1 MKFNKKTFLKSL
13 YKVSTVLFLVG
24 YNFAPVALAAEEIS
38 NLEPDSNQSV
48 SATTEEVP
56 EVSKKVPLDTSEDIL
71 KTGVSTVVGNE
82 DTPVMMSSS
91 APKASTNP
99 PLSQT
104 CGLDISL
111 VLDTSGSI
119 NKTELAQMKT
129 AFYQLID
136 ALNGTPT
143 QFSLVEFATDAYVR
157 QTFTSDF
164 ALVKS
169 KISQF
174 QSGGYTNWYDA
185 LLKSKS
191 TFDPRPSK
199 ANLIVFASDGNPNR
213 PSNNAL
219 SQAIGQADLI
229 KNSGTRILGIGI
241 GSDLNLNNMKAITG
255 PNANTGSF
263 LTSDVVSADFSTLAD
278 QLGQFARETCG
289 GTITINKYI
298 DTVSPSTRGGAGWN
312 FTINPDP
319 SNENPFI
326 TDENGQVN
334 SGELPTGTYS
344 VIESP
349 LSTYNFSS
357 ASCKKSNGTIVGTS
371 TTNGVSNITIAP
383 DDIIT
388 CDFVNELSCK
398 AGQHT
403 LEGQI
408 KGNGYTTGNLCAGS
422 GACWAEGD
430 NVPARLTIQGLEVGI
445 PYSVVVSHDYENAE
459 GKVGYENFN
468 NLHSGNNAA
477 TDIILSSP
485 TVIGT
490 GPTTKQY
497 TITFTPTNNTVQLDW
512 NALLSEEAG
521 SWSGAA
527 LHYRLV
533 QGACGG
539 TGQKEI
545 SINPGKIQIKG
556 SITPIKSTDNNIDP
570 LDWSFNIFGLVNV
583 SNVASGD
590 TATGLSLG
598 ADNANTT
605 YTITETGLSG
615 YELVSVTPPCQLDLN
630 GNVTVTLTKTTPD
643 VSCTF
648 VNRLKT
654 GNIIVDKVTNPSGDT
669 QSFSFITSDVGYEGF
684 SLTDTETPN
693 SQTLIPGTYRVS
705 ESQVDG
711 WYLSDST
718 CRSSIEG
725 KTQKPSELNLANG
738 ETITCTFTNTKYGSI
753 SGHKYHDLDGLA
765 STTNDRKAVQGYTI
779 FIDKDGDGKLD
790 TTTEPHTTTAIDG
803 SYSFT
808 GLEPGEY
815 TVVEVMKVGWI
826 VLPGTETSWTFKLSA
841 GENKTDVDFINIERP
856 TIKVIKF
863 VDTDGDGE
871 VDDRYVTDW
880 TWMLDDKE
888 YKMFGKEEKP
898 MEIMPGTYAISEI
911 QKDGYDVKSM
921 MCDNGGVKFFEE
933 KTEGTKLTIN
943 SGDKILCRF
952 INTRDTGTLI
962 VRKEVINDNG
972 GKLEA
977 REFSFKIGTSKGV
990 GFDQDPTNPLLGENR
1005 FEKYPTGTYSIIEP
1019 EANQRGYTT
1028 TYDNCDKIVVE
1039 KGKEAVCT
1047 ITNDD
1052 VAPTLTVIKR
1062 VVNDNGGTATAND
1075 FEIKLNGDELK
1086 FKTWPGEVG
1095 KYTSTYFAT
1104 PEVKSNTKY
1113 ELEEI
1118 DHPGYKEGKWSCTD
1132 DKTGKIIGGYQFS
1145 LTEGQRVTC
1154 TITNDDIAPS
1164 LELVKEV
1171 DNKYGGSA
1179 QITDWTLTATGPT
1192 TIFGDGGV
1200 KSKDNFK
1207 AGTYTLSE
1215 TAKEGISGYEA
1226 GDWDCTNDIIVNDNN
1241 QITLEVGQ
1249 TTVCTIK
1256 NTEIQPTLT
1265 LVKTVENNHGGLKQ
1279 VADFKLYIGDTEVTS
1294 GEANKVNS
1302 GVEYTVSEDQLDGY
1316 TASTWGGDCSADG
1329 KITLNSGE
1337 NKTCTITNSDS
1348 QSKITVIKK
1357 VINDHGGTATV
1368 DDFNITL
1375 TDSTLEFDAGVKEGD
1390 TTTYTATV
1398 FGDVNKEYTLSETVA
1413 GTGYHKESLECS
1425 LGTNGVFELP
1435 EGEDVTCTI
1444 VNNDIQPT
1452 LTVQKVVDNGRYGD
1466 KQVSDFTLYV
1476 SGNKVTNGEV
1486 NKFNAGDYTVSEDN
1500 IDGYVATFSDDC
1512 DSDGN
1517 VTLNVGDN
1525 KVCTITNRSTHG
1537 KIIIKKLVEPRGDK
1551 TKFTFTGDLTGTI
1564 GNNGTIQKIVM
1575 PGDYSVTEQSVK
1587 GWNLKS
1593 LVCDD
1598 TDSVKDGYTANI
1610 KVGDNETV
1618 TCTFTNEKLG
1628 SISGFKYEDRNGNGK
1643 WDVLPLFSELP
1654 LRGWTIFIDA
1664 NDNGVLDI
1672 GERFTKTNIL
1682 GYYEFTN
1689 LPVGET
1695 YIIREVQ
1702 KDGWT
1707 QTSANPAPI
1716 TIAAGDV
1723 KVLVNFG
1730 NFKDATINVTKDVV
1744 GVDGKTNVVD
1754 THKFTALLNNDEDT
1768 GKTIAEGTTAIYNVA
1783 NGKHTIS
1790 EVEDEN
1796 YTTLGCFIGKKE
1808 FTNYSVRSGETY
1820 NVVCKNAQKPATINV
1835 TKNVVDVNG
1844 KDVVDTTHF
1853 RSILTDED
1861 GNQVAEEQKIGEAL
1875 PPATY
1880 TINTMGLYTIS
1891 EPYSQFFENLGCTI
1905 LSEGNEVPF
1914 TNYSVRSGGKYDVV
1928 CTNKQKTA
1936 TIEVTKDV
1944 VGINGEEVK
1953 DPTEF
1958 TSILSDSDGNQIGE
1972 GQIAEGIKAEYKINE
1987 MGRYTVSEISD
1998 EDYEN
2003 LGCTVLQ
2010 SNGEEVLF
2018 ENYRV
2023 RSGGR
2028 YRVTCKNA
2036 QLPAT
2041 LIVTKDVVNS
2051 EGEDVDGDIFSD
2063 DLFDVVLGEVTEQI
2077 ADTANGKQPA
2087 IFEGLQPGVH
2097 TFTETPKEGYTFGG
2111 CVNDEGVLLD
2121 GEVTLGSNQT
2131 LEVECINKVIDP
2143 ILQIE
2148 KSNDKQ
2154 HIDQYAGDE
2163 VTYTITVT
2171 APDDKAEG
2179 TYVLNDVIVSDIA
2192 PAGFKYIL
2200 GSWTAQKNGVDI
2212 PVTEPTYND
2221 ANVAQ
2226 WMIGNMKEGDKVVLT
2241 YKTRI
2246 SLLQDPGNYPDIAW
2260 VSGTSLIDG
2269 AVLGA
2274 STADPL
2280 TPFVGTDVTV
2290 IDPIETEEGEVLG
2303 ASITLPVTG
2312 ASTYLTLGAL
2322 IMMILGAITL
2332 LLKPFKKLSYALLTG
2347 LMAVS
2352 FVTLLTP
2359 NRVLAADEDIK
2370 VRIMQPATPTK
2381 KSNFNVGF
2389 VALDTN
2395 SEPITVECYKDAV
2408 LFETIPN
2415 VNTGNCS
2422 AKVDTSGTYT
2432 FYVVAKSISGEQKS
2446 ADVTVVVDLEKPSPV
2461 IDYSKAGNV
2470 IKFKTP
2476 NDGKTK
2482 KVEIHRSTTSKYTA
2496 NEGTRVHSMDVSP
2509 NTEYSWTDT
2518 TAEAGKT
2525 YYYALRTVDAVGNV
2539 STIVSDP
2546 EVVEVPTVNT
2556 PTATT
2561 TTGGEVAGQKDTT
2574 EEGEVAGETDDVSEG
2589 EDQEVEKTEDGTE
2602 KTDIKETAKKAAGK
2616 WYIWVIAIVV
2626 IGGVAYYVRKQKRD

>member
-1 MKFNKKTFLKSL
+1 MKFNKKSFLKSL

-24 YNFAPVALAAEEIS
+24 YNFAPPFLAIDQLRDIGGEITPVAAADGPYTISSTSGIWTSVSGGSNITGLNTKEIRWGKPVGSQKSGLRFDGKGETTFNANETFLIGDFTHFNWATQSGTSANGATLNVTLNFSNPVISPSPTFTYDFDIDETPNRRPCGAHQQSTTPCDDIITFPNGGYGEQVYTIGDMKYTLKIDGFQDSKGNTLNRFVTEEQKNNVAYLVGRLSSVLVERPAIS
-38 NLEPDSNQSV
+38 IVKEVNGQDANTLGEAVQVNAGDTVNFTYIVQNTGNVKLTNIAVTDDKGVQVTCPGTELEPGTNMTCTG
-48 SATTEEVP
+48 SATAIAGNYTNIGTVTSSHNLSASDPANYKGIIPTIKICHRTKSHTSPYEVIEP
-56 EVSKKVPLDTSEDIL
+56 DASGNLNGHAGHTGDIWFPGITVEWGDIIPPFTSYDGIPFTGLNWSEYGQAIYNNNCIIPQGQITVKKVLSPASNNDNTEFTI
-71 KTGVSTVVGNE
+71 TGSG
-82 DTPVMMSSS
+82 TPSINGSPTFLYEANSNIGKIRTTKSHTYNVMPGTYNITETLP
-91 APKASTNP
+91 A
-99 PLSQT
+99 
-104 CGLDISL
+104 GWSL
-111 VLDTSGSI
+111 V
-119 NKTELAQMKT
+119 
-129 AFYQLID
+129 
-136 ALNGTPT
+136 
-143 QFSLVEFATDAYVR
+143 
-157 QTFTSDF
+157 
-164 ALVKS
+164 
-169 KISQF
+169 
-174 QSGGYTNWYDA
+174 
-185 LLKSKS
+185 
-191 TFDPRPSK
+191 
-199 ANLIVFASDGNPNR
+199 
-213 PSNNAL
+213 SN
-219 SQAIGQADLI
+219 
-229 KNSGTRILGIGI
+229 
-241 GSDLNLNNMKAITG
+241 
-255 PNANTGSF
+255 
-263 LTSDVVSADFSTLAD
+263 
-278 QLGQFARETCG
+278 TC
-289 GTITINKYI
+289 
-298 DTVSPSTRGGAGWN
+298 
-312 FTINPDP
+312 
-319 SNENPFI
+319 
-326 TDENGQVN
+326 
-334 SGELPTGTYS
+334 
-344 VIESP
+344 
-349 LSTYNFSS
+349 
-357 ASCKKSNGTIVGTS
+357 
-371 TTNGVSNITIAP
+371 SNITITNNETKECT
-383 DDIIT
+383 IT
-388 CDFVNELSCK
+388 NTQDGSLTIVKKALPFGTDTFGFTLTGGNGVNEQFNLVDNSDTEDPSKTFSLK
-398 AGQHT
+398 AGT
-403 LEGQI
+403 
-408 KGNGYTTGNLCAGS
+408 YAV
-422 GACWAEGD
+422 AE
-430 NVPARLTIQGLEVGI
+430 NN
-445 PYSVVVSHDYENAE
+445 YS
-459 GKVGYENFN
+459 
-468 NLHSGNNAA
+468 
-477 TDIILSSP
+477 
-485 TVIGT
+485 
-490 GPTTKQY
+490 
-497 TITFTPTNNTVQLDW
+497 DW
-512 NALLSEEAG
+512 
-521 SWSGAA
+521 
-527 LHYRLV
+527 
-533 QGACGG
+533 
-539 TGQKEI
+539 K
-545 SINPGKIQIKG
+545 
-556 SITPIKSTDNNIDP
+556 
-570 LDWSFNIFGLVNV
+570 
-583 SNVASGD
+583 
-590 TATGLSLG
+590 
-598 ADNANTT
+598 TT
-605 YTITETGLSG
+605 Y
-615 YELVSVTPPCQLDLN
+615 
-630 GNVTVTLTKTTPD
+630 
-643 VSCTF
+643 SCT
-648 VNRLKT
+648 
-654 GNIIVDKVTNPSGDT
+654 D
-669 QSFSFITSDVGYEGF
+669 
-684 SLTDTETPN
+684 
-693 SQTLIPGTYRVS
+693 
-705 ESQVDG
+705 
-711 WYLSDST
+711 
-718 CRSSIEG
+718 G
-725 KTQKPSELNLANG
+725 KTIDNISLSAG
-738 ETITCTFTNTKYGSI
+738 ESVTCTFTNTKYGSI
-753 SGHKYHDLDGLA
+753 SGRKLHDLDGLA
-765 STTNDRKAVQGYTI
+765 STTNDRKPVYGYTI

-790 TTTEPHTTTAIDG
+790 TTTEPHTTTALDG

-826 VLPGTETSWTFKLSA
+826 VLPGTSTSWTIKLSP
-841 GENKTDVDFINIERP
+841 GEDKKNVDFINIERP

-911 QKDGYDVKSM
+911 QKDDYTVKSM
-921 MCDNGGVKFFEE
+921 MCDNGGVKFFE
-933 KTEGTKLTIN
+933 KPTESTKLTIN

-990 GFDQDPTNPLLGENR
+990 GFDQDPTNPLLGENIYKR
-1005 FEKYPTGTYSIIEP
+1005 YPTGTYSIIEP
-1019 EANQRGYTT
+1019 EANQRGYAT
-1028 TYDNCDKIVVE
+1028 TYDNCDKIIVE

-1075 FEIKLNGDELK
+1075 FGIKLNGDELK
-1086 FKTWPGEVG
+1086 FKTWPGEIG

-1132 DKTGKIIGGYQFS
+1132 DKTGKIIGSYQFS

-1171 DNKYGGSA
+1171 DNKYGGNA

-1192 TIFGDGGV
+1192 TISGDSGV
-1200 KSKDNFK
+1200 KSGGNFK

-1215 TAKEGISGYEA
+1215 IAKEGISGYEA
-1226 GDWDCTNDIIVNDNN
+1226 GDWDCTNDIVVDDNN

-1294 GEANKVNS
+1294 GKAHKVNS
-1302 GVEYTVSEDQLDGY
+1302 GVEYTVREDQLPGY
-1316 TASTWGGDCSADG
+1316 TASTWSGDCSADG
-1329 KITLNSGE
+1329 KITLSSGE

-1368 DDFNITL
+1368 DDFDITL
-1375 TDSTLEFDAGVKEGD
+1375 TDSTLEFDAGVEEGD

-1413 GTGYHKESLECS
+1413 GTGYTMDSLECS
-1425 LGTNGVFELP
+1425 LGSDGVFTLP
-1435 EGEDVTCTI
+1435 EGQNVTCTI

-1452 LTVQKVVDNGRYGD
+1452 LTVEKVVDNGTYGD

-1476 SGNKVTNGEV
+1476 SGNKVTSGEV

-1500 IDGYVATFSDDC
+1500 LDGYVATFSDDC

-1525 KVCTITNRSTHG
+1525 KVCTITNKSTHG

-1551 TKFTFTGDLTGTI
+1551 TKFTFTGELTGTI
-1564 GNNGTIQKIVM
+1564 GNNGTIEKVVI
-1575 PGDYSVTEQSVK
+1575 PGDYSVTEQFEK

-1598 TDSVKDGYTANI
+1598 TDSVRDGYTANI

-1654 LRGWTIFIDA
+1654 LRGWTIFIDLD
-1664 NDNGVLDI
+1664 NDGVLDV
-1672 GERFTKTNIL
+1672 GEPSTITNIL

-1723 KVLVNFG
+1723 RVLVNFG

-1744 GVDGKTNVVD
+1744 GVDGKTNMID
-1754 THKFTALLNNDEDT
+1754 THEFTALLNNDEGT
-1768 GKTIAEGTTAIYNVA
+1768 GQTIAEGTTATYKVA

-1796 YTTLGCFIGKKE
+1796 YTTLGCFISKKE

-1820 NVVCKNAQKPATINV
+1820 NVV
-1835 TKNVVDVNG
+1835 
-1844 KDVVDTTHF
+1844 
-1853 RSILTDED
+1853 
-1861 GNQVAEEQKIGEAL
+1861 
-1875 PPATY
+1875 
-1880 TINTMGLYTIS
+1880 
-1891 EPYSQFFENLGCTI
+1891 
-1905 LSEGNEVPF
+1905 
-1914 TNYSVRSGGKYDVV
+1914 
-1928 CTNKQKTA
+1928 
-1936 TIEVTKDV
+1936 
-1944 VGINGEEVK
+1944 
-1953 DPTEF
+1953 
-1958 TSILSDSDGNQIGE
+1958 
-1972 GQIAEGIKAEYKINE
+1972 
-1987 MGRYTVSEISD
+1987 
-1998 EDYEN
+1998 
-2003 LGCTVLQ
+2003 
-2010 SNGEEVLF
+2010 
-2018 ENYRV
+2018 
-2023 RSGGR
+2023 
-2028 YRVTCKNA
+2028 CKNA

-2077 ADTANGKQPA
+2077 ADTSNGKQPA
-2087 IFEGLQPGVH
+2087 VFEGLQPGVH
-2097 TFTETPKEGYTFGG
+2097 SFTETPKEGYTFGG

-2121 GEVTLGSNQT
+2121 GEVILGSNQT

-2148 KSNDKQ
+2148 KSNDAVVALS
-2154 HIDQYAGDE
+2154 AGDI

-2171 APDDKAEG
+2171 APSDESEG
-2179 TYVLNDVIVSDIA
+2179 TYVLNNVVVSDIA

-2200 GSWTAQKNGVDI
+2200 DSWIAQKNGVGI
-2212 PVTEPTYND
+2212 SVPEPIYDDKGQAKWN
-2221 ANVAQ
+2221 
-2226 WMIGNMKEGDKVVLT
+2226 IGDMKEGDKVVLT
-2241 YKTRI
+2241 YKTKI
-2246 SLLQDPGNYPDIAW
+2246 SLDQDPGNYPDIAW
-2260 VSGTSLIDG
+2260 VAGTSLIDG
-2269 AVLGA
+2269 EVLGA
-2274 STADPL
+2274 STVDPE

-2290 IDPIETEEGEVLG
+2290 IEPVETEEGEVLG

-2347 LMAVS
+2347 LMAIS

-2359 NRVLAADEDIK
+2359 NRVLALDSDIK
-2370 VRIMQPATPTK
+2370 VRIMQPATPTN
-2381 KSNFNVGF
+2381 KSSFNVGF
-2389 VALDTN
+2389 VALDLNNN
-2395 SEPITVECYKDAV
+2395 SITVECYKDAEV
-2408 LFETIPN
+2408 APFATFTA
-2415 VNTGNCS
+2415 NTGNCPVTVS
-2422 AKVDTSGTYT
+2422 ASGTYT
-2432 FYVVAKSISGEQKS
+2432 FYVVAKSTSGEQKS
-2446 ADVTVVVDLEKPSPV
+2446 ADVTVVVDLEKPAPV

-2476 NDGKTK
+2476 NDPKIKT
-2482 KVEIHRSTTSKYTA
+2482 VEIHRSDKPSYTA
-2496 NEGTRVHSMDVSP
+2496 NESTRIHPMPVSP

-2525 YYYALRTVDAVGNV
+2525 YYYALRTVDALGNV

-2546 EVVEVPTVNT
+2546 EVIEVPKIST
-2556 PTATT
+2556 PTATTTTTTT

-2574 EEGEVAGETDDVSEG
+2574 DEGEVAGEKDDVLEVD
-2589 EDQEVEKTEDGTE
+2589 DQEVEKTEDSEE
-2602 KTDIKETAKKAAGK
+2602 KTDGDVEETGKKVLGK

-2626 IGGVAYYVRKQKRD
+2626 LGGVAYYVRKQKRN

>member
-1 MKFNKKTFLKSL
+1 M
-13 YKVSTVLFLVG
+13 
-24 YNFAPVALAAEEIS
+24 
-38 NLEPDSNQSV
+38 
-48 SATTEEVP
+48 
-56 EVSKKVPLDTSEDIL
+56 
-71 KTGVSTVVGNE
+71 
-82 DTPVMMSSS
+82 
-91 APKASTNP
+91 
-99 PLSQT
+99 
-104 CGLDISL
+104 
-111 VLDTSGSI
+111 
-119 NKTELAQMKT
+119 
-129 AFYQLID
+129 
-136 ALNGTPT
+136 
-143 QFSLVEFATDAYVR
+143 
-157 QTFTSDF
+157 
-164 ALVKS
+164 
-169 KISQF
+169 
-174 QSGGYTNWYDA
+174 
-185 LLKSKS
+185 
-191 TFDPRPSK
+191 
-199 ANLIVFASDGNPNR
+199 
-213 PSNNAL
+213 
-219 SQAIGQADLI
+219 
-229 KNSGTRILGIGI
+229 
-241 GSDLNLNNMKAITG
+241 
-255 PNANTGSF
+255 
-263 LTSDVVSADFSTLAD
+263 
-278 QLGQFARETCG
+278 
-289 GTITINKYI
+289 
-298 DTVSPSTRGGAGWN
+298 
-312 FTINPDP
+312 
-319 SNENPFI
+319 
-326 TDENGQVN
+326 
-334 SGELPTGTYS
+334 
-344 VIESP
+344 
-349 LSTYNFSS
+349 
-357 ASCKKSNGTIVGTS
+357 
-371 TTNGVSNITIAP
+371 
-383 DDIIT
+383 
-388 CDFVNELSCK
+388 
-398 AGQHT
+398 
-403 LEGQI
+403 
-408 KGNGYTTGNLCAGS
+408 
-422 GACWAEGD
+422 
-430 NVPARLTIQGLEVGI
+430 
-445 PYSVVVSHDYENAE
+445 
-459 GKVGYENFN
+459 
-468 NLHSGNNAA
+468 
-477 TDIILSSP
+477 
-485 TVIGT
+485 
-490 GPTTKQY
+490 
-497 TITFTPTNNTVQLDW
+497 
-512 NALLSEEAG
+512 
-521 SWSGAA
+521 
-527 LHYRLV
+527 
-533 QGACGG
+533 
-539 TGQKEI
+539 
-545 SINPGKIQIKG
+545 
-556 SITPIKSTDNNIDP
+556 
-570 LDWSFNIFGLVNV
+570 
-583 SNVASGD
+583 
-590 TATGLSLG
+590 
-598 ADNANTT
+598 
-605 YTITETGLSG
+605 
-615 YELVSVTPPCQLDLN
+615 
-630 GNVTVTLTKTTPD
+630 
-643 VSCTF
+643 
-648 VNRLKT
+648 
-654 GNIIVDKVTNPSGDT
+654 
-669 QSFSFITSDVGYEGF
+669 
-684 SLTDTETPN
+684 
-693 SQTLIPGTYRVS
+693 
-705 ESQVDG
+705 
-711 WYLSDST
+711 
-718 CRSSIEG
+718 
-725 KTQKPSELNLANG
+725 
-738 ETITCTFTNTKYGSI
+738 
-753 SGHKYHDLDGLA
+753 
-765 STTNDRKAVQGYTI
+765 
-779 FIDKDGDGKLD
+779 
-790 TTTEPHTTTAIDG
+790 
-803 SYSFT
+803 
-808 GLEPGEY
+808 
-815 TVVEVMKVGWI
+815 
-826 VLPGTETSWTFKLSA
+826 
-841 GENKTDVDFINIERP
+841 
-856 TIKVIKF
+856 
-863 VDTDGDGE
+863 
-871 VDDRYVTDW
+871 
-880 TWMLDDKE
+880 
-888 YKMFGKEEKP
+888 
-898 MEIMPGTYAISEI
+898 
-911 QKDGYDVKSM
+911 
-921 MCDNGGVKFFEE
+921 
-933 KTEGTKLTIN
+933 
-943 SGDKILCRF
+943 
-952 INTRDTGTLI
+952 
-962 VRKEVINDNG
+962 
-972 GKLEA
+972 
-977 REFSFKIGTSKGV
+977 
-990 GFDQDPTNPLLGENR
+990 
-1005 FEKYPTGTYSIIEP
+1005 
-1019 EANQRGYTT
+1019 
-1028 TYDNCDKIVVE
+1028 
-1039 KGKEAVCT
+1039 
-1047 ITNDD
+1047 
-1052 VAPTLTVIKR
+1052 
-1062 VVNDNGGTATAND
+1062 
-1075 FEIKLNGDELK
+1075 
-1086 FKTWPGEVG
+1086 
-1095 KYTSTYFAT
+1095 
-1104 PEVKSNTKY
+1104 
-1113 ELEEI
+1113 EEI

-1145 LTEGQRVTC
+1145 LTEGQKVTC
-1154 TITNDDIAPS
+1154 AITNDDIAPS

-1192 TIFGDGGV
+1192 TISGDSGV

-1294 GEANKVNS
+1294 GKAHKVNS

-1413 GTGYHKESLECS
+1413 GTGYDMESLECS
-1425 LGTNGVFELP
+1425 LGSNGVFTLP

-1452 LTVQKVVDNGRYGD
+1452 LTVKKVVDNGTYGD

-1500 IDGYVATFSDDC
+1500 LDGYVATFSGDC
-1512 DSDGN
+1512 DLDGD

-1564 GNNGTIQKIVM
+1564 GNNGTIQKIVI

-1654 LRGWTIFIDA
+1654 LRGWTIFIDK

-1682 GYYEFTN
+1682 GYYEFNN

-1723 KVLVNFG
+1723 RIFVNFG

-1754 THKFTALLNNDEDT
+1754 THEFTALLNNNEDT
-1768 GKTIAEGTTAIYNVA
+1768 GKTIAEGTIATYKVV

-1853 RSILTDED
+1853 KSILTDED

-1905 LSEGNEVPF
+1905 LLEGNEVPF

-1972 GQIAEGIKAEYKINE
+1972 GQIAEGTKVEYKINE
-1987 MGRYTVSEISD
+1987 MGRYTVSELSD

-2063 DLFDVVLGEVTEQI
+2063 DQFDVVLGAETKQI

-2111 CVNDEGVLLD
+2111 CTDD

-2148 KSNDKQ
+2148 KSNDAVVTLS
-2154 HIDQYAGDE
+2154 AGDI

-2171 APDDKAEG
+2171 APDDGGEG
-2179 TYVLNDVIVSDIA
+2179 TYVLNNVIVSDIA
-2192 PAGFKYIL
+2192 PAGFEYML
-2200 GSWTAQKNGVDI
+2200 GSWTVEKNGVDI
-2212 PVTEPTYND
+2212 TGEVPEPTYDGEN
-2221 ANVAQ
+2221 AAQ
-2226 WMIGNMKEGDKVVLT
+2226 WMIGGMKEGDVVVLT
-2241 YKTRI
+2241 YQTKI
-2246 SLLQDPGNYPDIAW
+2246 FKEQDPGNYPDIAW
-2260 VSGTSLIDG
+2260 VAGTSLIDG

-2274 STADPL
+2274 STVDPL
-2280 TPFVGTDVTV
+2280 TPFVGTNVTITEPV
-2290 IDPIETEEGEVLG
+2290 ETEEGEVLG

-2312 ASTYLTLGAL
+2312 ASTYITLGAL

-2347 LMAVS
+2347 LMALS

-2359 NRVLAADEDIK
+2359 NRVLAADSDIQ
-2370 VRIMQPATPTK
+2370 VRIMQPATPTNK
-2381 KSNFNVGF
+2381 TSFNVGF
-2389 VALDTN
+2389 VALDLN
-2395 SEPITVECYKDAV
+2395 NKEVTVECYKDGT
-2408 LFETIPN
+2408 LFKTIPN
-2415 VNTGNCS
+2415 ANAGNCP
-2422 AKVDTSGTYT
+2422 ATVDASGTYT
-2432 FYVVAKSISGEQKS
+2432 FYVIAKSASGEQKS
-2446 ADVTVVVDLEKPSPV
+2446 EDAIVVVDLVKPSPV

-2470 IKFKTP
+2470 IKFKTG
-2476 NDGKTK
+2476 NDAKVV
-2482 KVEIHRSTTSKYTA
+2482 KVEIHRSTTPKYTA
-2496 NEGTRVHSMDVSP
+2496 NESTRVKTMNVEP
-2509 NTEYSWTDT
+2509 NEEYSWTDT

-2525 YYYALRTVDAVGNV
+2525 YYYALRTVDAIGNT

-2546 EVVEVPTVNT
+2546 EVVAEEVPATTGTGTGTTT
-2556 PTATT
+2556 PTE
-2561 TTGGEVAGQKDTT
+2561 GEVAGQTDTKK
-2574 EEGEVAGETDDVSEG
+2574 EGEVAGETDDITEG
-2589 EDQEVEKTEDGTE
+2589 EDTEVKKTEEGKE
-2602 KTDIKETAKKAAGK
+2602 KVDIKETGKNILSK
-2616 WYIWVIAIVV
+2616 WYFWVIVVVV
-2626 IGGVAYYVRKQKRD
+2626 IGGVAFYVRKQKSN

>member
-1 MKFNKKTFLKSL
+1 MKFNKKSFLKSL
-13 YKVSTVLFLVG
+13 YKISTVLFLVG
-24 YNFAPVALAAEEIS
+24 YNFAPSFL
-38 NLEPDSNQSV
+38 
-48 SATTEEVP
+48 
-56 EVSKKVPLDTSEDIL
+56 
-71 KTGVSTVVGNE
+71 
-82 DTPVMMSSS
+82 
-91 APKASTNP
+91 
-99 PLSQT
+99 
-104 CGLDISL
+104 
-111 VLDTSGSI
+111 
-119 NKTELAQMKT
+119 
-129 AFYQLID
+129 
-136 ALNGTPT
+136 
-143 QFSLVEFATDAYVR
+143 
-157 QTFTSDF
+157 
-164 ALVKS
+164 
-169 KISQF
+169 
-174 QSGGYTNWYDA
+174 
-185 LLKSKS
+185 
-191 TFDPRPSK
+191 
-199 ANLIVFASDGNPNR
+199 
-213 PSNNAL
+213 
-219 SQAIGQADLI
+219 AIGQLRGMGGEITPVAAADTVTTTASSSGKWTWVDEPTILVAGTLNTNWI
-229 KNSGTRILGIGI
+229 KWDKRVTNHSGLEFIGKDTFPINGEQEFELGTLKHHNFPVYDAIE
-241 GSDLNLNNMKAITG
+241 KAKL
-255 PNANTGSF
+255 S
-263 LTSDVVSADFSTLAD
+263 V
-278 QLGQFARETCG
+278 
-289 GTITINKYI
+289 TITL
-298 DTVSPSTRGGAGWN
+298 G
-312 FTINPDP
+312 DP
-319 SNENPFI
+319 IPQTKVFNMEL
-326 TDENGQVN
+326 QV
-334 SGELPTGTYS
+334 E
-344 VIESP
+344 
-349 LSTYNFSS
+349 
-357 ASCKKSNGTIVGTS
+357 
-371 TTNGVSNITIAP
+371 
-383 DDIIT
+383 
-388 CDFVNELSCK
+388 
-398 AGQHT
+398 
-403 LEGQI
+403 
-408 KGNGYTTGNLCAGS
+408 
-422 GACWAEGD
+422 
-430 NVPARLTIQGLEVGI
+430 
-445 PYSVVVSHDYENAE
+445 
-459 GKVGYENFN
+459 
-468 NLHSGNNAA
+468 
-477 TDIILSSP
+477 
-485 TVIGT
+485 
-490 GPTTKQY
+490 
-497 TITFTPTNNTVQLDW
+497 
-512 NALLSEEAG
+512 
-521 SWSGAA
+521 
-527 LHYRLV
+527 
-533 QGACGG
+533 
-539 TGQKEI
+539 
-545 SINPGKIQIKG
+545 
-556 SITPIKSTDNNIDP
+556 
-570 LDWSFNIFGLVNV
+570 
-583 SNVASGD
+583 
-590 TATGLSLG
+590 
-598 ADNANTT
+598 
-605 YTITETGLSG
+605 
-615 YELVSVTPPCQLDLN
+615 
-630 GNVTVTLTKTTPD
+630 
-643 VSCTF
+643 
-648 VNRLKT
+648 
-654 GNIIVDKVTNPSGDT
+654 
-669 QSFSFITSDVGYEGF
+669 
-684 SLTDTETPN
+684 ETPN
-693 SQTLIPGTYRVS
+693 SGTCPPWHTPGNPKCDDRITFPTVYSKEFFEIGETKYVLEITGFIKDGQNVTQFITKEGDTNEAIIRGRLRSIPAKVTICDRTNADNNPYVVHTPS
-705 ESQVDG
+705 VDG
-711 WYLSDST
+711 IWTEGHDGHNGPIWYPGIKDLGIKWGDIIPEFRYFDGDGNVQVYLGKNNSEYGLSILENG
-718 CRSSIEG
+718 CVFPEG
-725 KTQKPSELNLANG
+725 KVTVYKEIIAPAGVSKSFDITGTGTHSVEGFPSAFNGFKGNNTGTISPTTPATFNVYPGKYTFNETQEEGWIIDETDCKDIIVEKGDEKTCTITNTKASKLTIVKHAEQVSDTAFNFTAKGTGLSNFSLVDNDANNDPEKVFTNLLPGNYSVTEDTKDGWDLKSAVCDNGQAPNALNLTAGSNVTCTFTNTQRG
-738 ETITCTFTNTKYGSI
+738 SLTIVKKALPYGTESFGFTLTGDHSVNEEFNLVDNSDTEDASKTFSLKAGKYAVAEDDYSDDWKTTYSCTGNNTIDNIVLEAGKSVTCTFTNTKYGSI

-765 STTNDRKAVQGYTI
+765 STTNDRKPVYGYTI
-779 FIDKDGDGKLD
+779 FIDTNKDGILD
-790 TTTEPHTTTAIDG
+790 PGEKFTTTAIDG

-815 TVVEVMKVGWI
+815 TVVEVMKLGWI
-826 VLPGTETSWTFKLSA
+826 VLPGTSTSWTIKLSP
-841 GENKTDVDFINIERP
+841 GENRKGVDFINIEKP
-856 TIKVIKF
+856 TIEVIKF
-863 VDTDGDGE
+863 VDIDGDGE
-871 VDDRYVTDW
+871 VDERYVTDW
-880 TWMLDDKE
+880 TWKLDDKE
-888 YKMFGKEEKP
+888 NKMFGKEEKP
-898 MEIMPGTYAISEI
+898 MEIMPGTYTISEI
-911 QKDGYDVKSM
+911 QKDGYHVKSM
-921 MCDNGGVKFFEE
+921 MCDNGGVKIFEKPIE
-933 KTEGTKLTIN
+933 SAKLTIN

-952 INTRDTGTLI
+952 TNTRDTGTLI
-962 VRKEVINDNG
+962 VRKKVINDNG

-1019 EANQRGYTT
+1019 EANTRGYTT

-1052 VAPTLTVIKR
+1052 VAPTLTVIKK

-1075 FEIKLNGDELK
+1075 FGIKLNGDELK

-1145 LTEGQRVTC
+1145 LTEGQKVTC
-1154 TITNDDIAPS
+1154 AITNDDIAPS

-1192 TIFGDGGV
+1192 TISGDSGV

-1294 GEANKVNS
+1294 GKAHEVNS
-1302 GVEYTVSEDQLDGY
+1302 GVEYTVREDQLPGY
-1316 TASTWGGDCSADG
+1316 TASTWSGDCSADG
-1329 KITLNSGE
+1329 KITLSSGE

-1368 DDFNITL
+1368 DDFDITL
-1375 TDSTLEFDAGVKEGD
+1375 TNSTLEFDAGVEEGD

-1413 GTGYHKESLECS
+1413 GTGYHMESLECS
-1425 LGTNGVFELP
+1425 LGSNGVFTLP

-1452 LTVQKVVDNGRYGD
+1452 LTVKKVVDNGTYGD

-1500 IDGYVATFSDDC
+1500 IDGYVATFSGDC
-1512 DSDGN
+1512 DLDGD

-1564 GNNGTIQKIVM
+1564 GNNGTIEKVVI

-1654 LRGWTIFIDA
+1654 LRGWTIFIDK

-1682 GYYEFTN
+1682 GYYEFNN

-1723 KVLVNFG
+1723 RIFVNFG

-1754 THKFTALLNNDEDT
+1754 THEFTALLNNNEDT
-1768 GKTIAEGTTAIYNVA
+1768 GKTIAEGTIATYKVV

-1844 KDVVDTTHF
+1844 EDVVDTTHF
-1853 RSILTDED
+1853 KSILTDED

-1905 LSEGNEVPF
+1905 LLEGNEVPF

-1972 GQIAEGIKAEYKINE
+1972 GQIAEGTKVEYKINE
-1987 MGRYTVSEISD
+1987 MGRYTVSELSD

-2063 DLFDVVLGEVTEQI
+2063 DQFDVVLGAETKQI

-2111 CVNDEGVLLD
+2111 CTDD

-2148 KSNDKQ
+2148 KSNDAVVALS
-2154 HIDQYAGDE
+2154 AGDI

-2171 APDDKAEG
+2171 APDDGGEG
-2179 TYVLNDVIVSDIA
+2179 TYILNNVIVSDIA
-2192 PAGFKYIL
+2192 PAGFEYML
-2200 GSWTAQKNGVDI
+2200 GSWTVEKNGVDI
-2212 PVTEPTYND
+2212 TGEVPEPTYDGENT
-2221 ANVAQ
+2221 AQ
-2226 WMIGNMKEGDKVVLT
+2226 WMIGGMKEGDVVVLT
-2241 YKTRI
+2241 YQTKI
-2246 SLLQDPGNYPDIAW
+2246 FKEQDPGNYPDIAW
-2260 VSGTSLIDG
+2260 VAGTSLIDG

-2274 STADPL
+2274 SVVDPL
-2280 TPFVGTDVTV
+2280 TPFVGTNVTITEPV
-2290 IDPIETEEGEVLG
+2290 ETEEGEVLG

-2347 LMAVS
+2347 LMALS

-2359 NRVLAADEDIK
+2359 NRVLAADSDIQ
-2370 VRIMQPATPTK
+2370 VRIMQPATPTNK
-2381 KSNFNVGF
+2381 TSFNVGF
-2389 VALDTN
+2389 VALDLN
-2395 SEPITVECYKDAV
+2395 NKEVTVECYKDGT
-2408 LFETIPN
+2408 LFKTIPN
-2415 VNTGNCS
+2415 ANAGNCP
-2422 AKVDTSGTYT
+2422 ATVDASGTYT
-2432 FYVVAKSISGEQKS
+2432 FFVKAKSASGEQKS
-2446 ADVTVVVDLEKPSPV
+2446 ADVTVVVDLEKPAPV
-2461 IDYSKAGNV
+2461 IDYSKAGN
-2470 IKFKTP
+2470 ILKFKTG
-2476 NDGKTK
+2476 NDANVV
-2482 KVEIHRSTTSKYTA
+2482 KVEIHRSDKPSYTA
-2496 NEGTRVHSMDVSP
+2496 NESTRIHTMNVSP
-2509 NTEYSWTDT
+2509 NTDYSWTDT

-2525 YYYALRTVDAVGNV
+2525 YYYALRTVDAVGNT

-2546 EVVEVPTVNT
+2546 EVVEVPAVTT
-2556 PTATT
+2556 GTATT
-2561 TTGGEVAGQKDTT
+2561 IATTNTRTGDVAGQTDTKT
-2574 EEGEVAGETDDVSEG
+2574 EGEVAGEADDITEG
-2589 EDQEVEKTEDGTE
+2589 EEKEVKKTEDGEE
-2602 KTDIKETAKKAAGK
+2602 KTDSNVKETGKKVLGK
-2616 WYIWVIAIVV
+2616 WYVWVIAIVV
-2626 IGGVAYYVRKQKRD
+2626 VGGIAFYVRKQKSN

>member
-1 MKFNKKTFLKSL
+1 MRFNKKSFLKSL
-13 YKVSTVLFLVG
+13 YKISTVLFLVG
-24 YNFAPVALAAEEIS
+24 YNFAPSFL
-38 NLEPDSNQSV
+38 
-48 SATTEEVP
+48 
-56 EVSKKVPLDTSEDIL
+56 
-71 KTGVSTVVGNE
+71 
-82 DTPVMMSSS
+82 
-91 APKASTNP
+91 
-99 PLSQT
+99 
-104 CGLDISL
+104 
-111 VLDTSGSI
+111 
-119 NKTELAQMKT
+119 
-129 AFYQLID
+129 
-136 ALNGTPT
+136 
-143 QFSLVEFATDAYVR
+143 
-157 QTFTSDF
+157 
-164 ALVKS
+164 
-169 KISQF
+169 
-174 QSGGYTNWYDA
+174 
-185 LLKSKS
+185 
-191 TFDPRPSK
+191 
-199 ANLIVFASDGNPNR
+199 
-213 PSNNAL
+213 
-219 SQAIGQADLI
+219 AIGQLRGMGGEITPVAAADTVTTTASSSGKWTWVDKPTILVAGTLNTNWI
-229 KNSGTRILGIGI
+229 KWDKRVTNHSGLEFIGKDTFPINGEQEFELGTLKHHNFPVYDAIE
-241 GSDLNLNNMKAITG
+241 KAKL
-255 PNANTGSF
+255 S
-263 LTSDVVSADFSTLAD
+263 V
-278 QLGQFARETCG
+278 
-289 GTITINKYI
+289 TITL
-298 DTVSPSTRGGAGWN
+298 G
-312 FTINPDP
+312 DP
-319 SNENPFI
+319 IPQTKVFNMEL
-326 TDENGQVN
+326 QV
-334 SGELPTGTYS
+334 E
-344 VIESP
+344 
-349 LSTYNFSS
+349 
-357 ASCKKSNGTIVGTS
+357 
-371 TTNGVSNITIAP
+371 
-383 DDIIT
+383 
-388 CDFVNELSCK
+388 
-398 AGQHT
+398 
-403 LEGQI
+403 
-408 KGNGYTTGNLCAGS
+408 
-422 GACWAEGD
+422 
-430 NVPARLTIQGLEVGI
+430 
-445 PYSVVVSHDYENAE
+445 
-459 GKVGYENFN
+459 
-468 NLHSGNNAA
+468 
-477 TDIILSSP
+477 
-485 TVIGT
+485 
-490 GPTTKQY
+490 
-497 TITFTPTNNTVQLDW
+497 
-512 NALLSEEAG
+512 
-521 SWSGAA
+521 
-527 LHYRLV
+527 
-533 QGACGG
+533 
-539 TGQKEI
+539 
-545 SINPGKIQIKG
+545 
-556 SITPIKSTDNNIDP
+556 
-570 LDWSFNIFGLVNV
+570 
-583 SNVASGD
+583 
-590 TATGLSLG
+590 
-598 ADNANTT
+598 
-605 YTITETGLSG
+605 
-615 YELVSVTPPCQLDLN
+615 
-630 GNVTVTLTKTTPD
+630 
-643 VSCTF
+643 
-648 VNRLKT
+648 
-654 GNIIVDKVTNPSGDT
+654 
-669 QSFSFITSDVGYEGF
+669 
-684 SLTDTETPN
+684 ETPN
-693 SQTLIPGTYRVS
+693 SGTCPPWHTPGNPKCDDRITFPTVYSKEFFEIGETKYVLEITGFIKDGQNVTQFITKEGDTNEAIIRGRLRSIPAKVTICDRTNADNNPYVVHTPSVDGIWTEGHDGHNGPIWYPGIKDLGIKWGDIIPEFRYFDGDGNVQVYPGKNNSEYGLSILENGCVFPEGKVTVYKEIIAPAGVSKSFDITGTGTHSVEGFPSAFNGFKGNNTGTISPTTPATFNVYPGKYTFNETQEEGWIIDETDCKDIIVEKGDEKTCTITNTKASTLTIVKHAEQVSDTAFNFTAKGTGLSNFSLVDNDANNDPKKVFTNLLPGNYSVTEDTKDGWDLKSAVCDNGQAPNALNLTAGSNVTCTFTNTQRGSLTIVKKALPFGTDSFGFTLTGNGVKEEFDLVDNSDTEDASETFSLKAGTYAVA
-705 ESQVDG
+705 EDD
-711 WYLSDST
+711 YSDDWKTTYSCT
-718 CRSSIEG
+718 GNNTIDNIVLEAG
-725 KTQKPSELNLANG
+725 KSV
-738 ETITCTFTNTKYGSI
+738 TCTFTNTKYGSI

-765 STTNDRKAVQGYTI
+765 STTKDRKPVYKYTI
-779 FIDKDGDGKLD
+779 FIDTNKNGVLD
-790 TTTEPHTTTAIDG
+790 PGEKSTETALDG

-815 TVVEVMKVGWI
+815 RIVEVMKVGWI
-826 VLPGTETSWTFKLSA
+826 VLPGTSTAWTIKLSA
-841 GENKTDVDFINIERP
+841 GEDKKNVDFINIEKP
-856 TIKVIKF
+856 TIEVIKF
-863 VDTDGDGE
+863 VDIDGDGE
-871 VDDRYVTDW
+871 VDERYVTDW
-880 TWMLDDKE
+880 TWKLDDKE
-888 YKMFGKEEKP
+888 YKMFGKEQKP
-898 MEIMPGTYAISEI
+898 MEIMPGTYTISEV
-911 QKDGYDVKSM
+911 QKDGYTVKSM

-952 INTRDTGTLI
+952 TNTRDTGTLI

-972 GKLEA
+972 GKLKA
-977 REFSFKIGTSKGV
+977 GEFSFKIGTSKGV

-1005 FEKYPTGTYSIIEP
+1005 FEKYPTGIYSIIEP
-1019 EANQRGYTT
+1019 EANTRGYTT

-1052 VAPTLTVIKR
+1052 VAPTLTVIKK

-1095 KYTSTYFAT
+1095 KYTYTYFAT

-1145 LTEGQRVTC
+1145 LTEGQKVTC
-1154 TITNDDIAPS
+1154 AITNDDIAPS

-1192 TIFGDGGV
+1192 TISGDSGV

-1294 GEANKVNS
+1294 GKAHKVNS

-1413 GTGYHKESLECS
+1413 GTGYDMESLECS
-1425 LGTNGVFELP
+1425 LGSNGVFTLP

-1452 LTVQKVVDNGRYGD
+1452 LTVKKVVDNGTYGD

-1476 SGNKVTNGEV
+1476 SGNKVTSGEV

-1500 IDGYVATFSDDC
+1500 LDGYVATFSDDC

-1525 KVCTITNRSTHG
+1525 KVCTITNKSTHG

-1551 TKFTFTGDLTGTI
+1551 TKFTFTGELTGTI
-1564 GNNGTIQKIVM
+1564 GNNGTIEKVVI
-1575 PGDYSVTEQSVK
+1575 PGDYSVTEQFEK

-1598 TDSVKDGYTANI
+1598 TDSVRDGYTANI

-1654 LRGWTIFIDA
+1654 LRGWTIFIDLD
-1664 NDNGVLDI
+1664 NDGVLDV
-1672 GERFTKTNIL
+1672 GEPSTITNIL

-1723 KVLVNFG
+1723 RVLVNFG

-1744 GVDGKTNVVD
+1744 GVDGKTNMID
-1754 THKFTALLNNDEDT
+1754 THEFTALLNNDEGT
-1768 GKTIAEGTTAIYNVA
+1768 GQTIAEGTTATYKVA

-1796 YTTLGCFIGKKE
+1796 YTTLGCFISKKE

-1820 NVVCKNAQKPATINV
+1820 NVV
-1835 TKNVVDVNG
+1835 
-1844 KDVVDTTHF
+1844 
-1853 RSILTDED
+1853 
-1861 GNQVAEEQKIGEAL
+1861 
-1875 PPATY
+1875 
-1880 TINTMGLYTIS
+1880 
-1891 EPYSQFFENLGCTI
+1891 
-1905 LSEGNEVPF
+1905 
-1914 TNYSVRSGGKYDVV
+1914 
-1928 CTNKQKTA
+1928 
-1936 TIEVTKDV
+1936 
-1944 VGINGEEVK
+1944 
-1953 DPTEF
+1953 
-1958 TSILSDSDGNQIGE
+1958 
-1972 GQIAEGIKAEYKINE
+1972 
-1987 MGRYTVSEISD
+1987 
-1998 EDYEN
+1998 
-2003 LGCTVLQ
+2003 
-2010 SNGEEVLF
+2010 
-2018 ENYRV
+2018 
-2023 RSGGR
+2023 
-2028 YRVTCKNA
+2028 CKNA

-2077 ADTANGKQPA
+2077 ADTSNGKQPA
-2087 IFEGLQPGVH
+2087 VFEGLQPGVH
-2097 TFTETPKEGYTFGG
+2097 SFTETPKEGYTFGG

-2121 GEVTLGSNQT
+2121 GEVILGSNQT

-2148 KSNDKQ
+2148 KSNDAVVALS
-2154 HIDQYAGDE
+2154 AGDI

-2171 APDDKAEG
+2171 APSDESEG
-2179 TYVLNDVIVSDIA
+2179 TYVLNNVVVSDIA

-2200 GSWTAQKNGVDI
+2200 DSWIAQKNGVGI
-2212 PVTEPTYND
+2212 SVPEPIYDDKGQAKWN
-2221 ANVAQ
+2221 
-2226 WMIGNMKEGDKVVLT
+2226 IGDMKEGDKVVLT
-2241 YKTRI
+2241 YKTKI
-2246 SLLQDPGNYPDIAW
+2246 SLDQDPGNYPDIAW
-2260 VSGTSLIDG
+2260 VAGTSLIDG
-2269 AVLGA
+2269 EVLGA
-2274 STADPL
+2274 STVDPE

-2290 IDPIETEEGEVLG
+2290 IEPVETEEGEVLG

-2347 LMAVS
+2347 LMAIS

-2359 NRVLAADEDIK
+2359 NRVLALDSDIK
-2370 VRIMQPATPTK
+2370 VRIMQPATPTN
-2381 KSNFNVGF
+2381 KSSFNVGF
-2389 VALDTN
+2389 VALDLNNN
-2395 SEPITVECYKDAV
+2395 SITVECYKDAEV
-2408 LFETIPN
+2408 APFATFTA
-2415 VNTGNCS
+2415 NTGNCPVTVS
-2422 AKVDTSGTYT
+2422 ASGTYT
-2432 FYVVAKSISGEQKS
+2432 FYVVAKSTSGEQKS
-2446 ADVTVVVDLEKPSPV
+2446 ADVTVVVDLEKPAPV

-2476 NDGKTK
+2476 NDPKIKT
-2482 KVEIHRSTTSKYTA
+2482 VEIHRSDKPSYTA
-2496 NEGTRVHSMDVSP
+2496 NESTRIHPMPVSP

-2525 YYYALRTVDAVGNV
+2525 YYYALRTVDALGNV

-2546 EVVEVPTVNT
+2546 EVIEVPKIST
-2556 PTATT
+2556 PTATTTTTTT

-2574 EEGEVAGETDDVSEG
+2574 DEGEVAGEKDDVLEVD
-2589 EDQEVEKTEDGTE
+2589 DQEVEKTEDSEE
-2602 KTDIKETAKKAAGK
+2602 KTDGDVEETGKKVLGK

-2626 IGGVAYYVRKQKRD
+2626 LGGIAFYVKKQKSN

>member
-1 MKFNKKTFLKSL
+1 MKFNKKSFLKSL

-24 YNFAPVALAAEEIS
+24 YNFAPPFLAIDQLRDIGGEITPVAAADGPYTISSTSGIWTSVSGGSNITGLNTKEIRWGKPVGSQKSGLRFDGKGETTFNANETFLIGDFTHFNWATQSGTSANGATLNVTLNFSNPVISPSPTFTYDFDIDETPNRRPCGAHQQSTTPCDDIITFPNGGYGEQVYTIGDMKYTLKIDGFQDSKGNTLNRFVTEEQKNNVAYLVGRLSSVLVERPAIS
-38 NLEPDSNQSV
+38 IVKEVNGQDANTLGEAVQVNAGDTVNFTYIVQNTGNVKLTNIAVTDDKGVQVTCPGTELEPGTNMTCTG
-48 SATTEEVP
+48 SATAIAGNYTNIGTVTSSHNLSASDPANYKGIIPTIKICHRTKSHTSPYEVIEP
-56 EVSKKVPLDTSEDIL
+56 DASGNLNGHAGHTGDIWFPGITVEWGDIIPPFTSYDGIPFTGLNWSEYGQAIYNNNCIIPQGQITVKKVLSPASNNDNTEFTI
-71 KTGVSTVVGNE
+71 TGSG
-82 DTPVMMSSS
+82 TPSINGSPTFLYEANSNIGKIRTTKSHTYNVMPGTYNITETLP
-91 APKASTNP
+91 A
-99 PLSQT
+99 
-104 CGLDISL
+104 GWSL
-111 VLDTSGSI
+111 V
-119 NKTELAQMKT
+119 
-129 AFYQLID
+129 
-136 ALNGTPT
+136 
-143 QFSLVEFATDAYVR
+143 
-157 QTFTSDF
+157 
-164 ALVKS
+164 
-169 KISQF
+169 
-174 QSGGYTNWYDA
+174 
-185 LLKSKS
+185 
-191 TFDPRPSK
+191 
-199 ANLIVFASDGNPNR
+199 
-213 PSNNAL
+213 SN
-219 SQAIGQADLI
+219 
-229 KNSGTRILGIGI
+229 
-241 GSDLNLNNMKAITG
+241 
-255 PNANTGSF
+255 
-263 LTSDVVSADFSTLAD
+263 
-278 QLGQFARETCG
+278 TC
-289 GTITINKYI
+289 
-298 DTVSPSTRGGAGWN
+298 
-312 FTINPDP
+312 
-319 SNENPFI
+319 
-326 TDENGQVN
+326 
-334 SGELPTGTYS
+334 
-344 VIESP
+344 
-349 LSTYNFSS
+349 
-357 ASCKKSNGTIVGTS
+357 
-371 TTNGVSNITIAP
+371 SNITITNNETKECT
-383 DDIIT
+383 IT
-388 CDFVNELSCK
+388 NTQDGSLTIVKKALPFGTDTFGFTLTGGNGVNEQFNLVDNSDTEDPSKTFSLK
-398 AGQHT
+398 AGT
-403 LEGQI
+403 
-408 KGNGYTTGNLCAGS
+408 YAV
-422 GACWAEGD
+422 AE
-430 NVPARLTIQGLEVGI
+430 NN
-445 PYSVVVSHDYENAE
+445 YS
-459 GKVGYENFN
+459 
-468 NLHSGNNAA
+468 
-477 TDIILSSP
+477 
-485 TVIGT
+485 
-490 GPTTKQY
+490 
-497 TITFTPTNNTVQLDW
+497 DW
-512 NALLSEEAG
+512 
-521 SWSGAA
+521 
-527 LHYRLV
+527 
-533 QGACGG
+533 
-539 TGQKEI
+539 K
-545 SINPGKIQIKG
+545 
-556 SITPIKSTDNNIDP
+556 
-570 LDWSFNIFGLVNV
+570 
-583 SNVASGD
+583 
-590 TATGLSLG
+590 
-598 ADNANTT
+598 TT
-605 YTITETGLSG
+605 Y
-615 YELVSVTPPCQLDLN
+615 
-630 GNVTVTLTKTTPD
+630 
-643 VSCTF
+643 SCT
-648 VNRLKT
+648 
-654 GNIIVDKVTNPSGDT
+654 D
-669 QSFSFITSDVGYEGF
+669 
-684 SLTDTETPN
+684 
-693 SQTLIPGTYRVS
+693 
-705 ESQVDG
+705 
-711 WYLSDST
+711 
-718 CRSSIEG
+718 G
-725 KTQKPSELNLANG
+725 KTIDNISLSAG
-738 ETITCTFTNTKYGSI
+738 ESVTCTFTNTKYGSI
-753 SGHKYHDLDGLA
+753 SGRKLHDLDGLA
-765 STTNDRKAVQGYTI
+765 STTNDRKPVYGYTI

-790 TTTEPHTTTAIDG
+790 TTTEPHTTTALDG

-826 VLPGTETSWTFKLSA
+826 VLPGTSTSWTIKLSP
-841 GENKTDVDFINIERP
+841 GEDKKNVDFINIERP

-911 QKDGYDVKSM
+911 QKDDYTVKSM
-921 MCDNGGVKFFEE
+921 MCDNGGVKFFE
-933 KTEGTKLTIN
+933 KPTESTKLTIN

-990 GFDQDPTNPLLGENR
+990 GFDQDPTNPLLGENIYKR
-1005 FEKYPTGTYSIIEP
+1005 YPTGTYSIIEP
-1019 EANQRGYTT
+1019 EANQRGYAT
-1028 TYDNCDKIVVE
+1028 TYDNCDKIIVE

-1075 FEIKLNGDELK
+1075 FGIKLNGDELK
-1086 FKTWPGEVG
+1086 FKTWPGEIG

-1132 DKTGKIIGGYQFS
+1132 DKTGKIIGSYQFS

-1171 DNKYGGSA
+1171 DNKYGGNA

-1192 TIFGDGGV
+1192 TISGDSGV
-1200 KSKDNFK
+1200 KSGGNFK

-1215 TAKEGISGYEA
+1215 IAKEGISGYEA
-1226 GDWDCTNDIIVNDNN
+1226 GDWDCTNDIVVDDNN

-1294 GEANKVNS
+1294 GKAHKVNS
-1302 GVEYTVSEDQLDGY
+1302 GVEYTVREDQLPGY
-1316 TASTWGGDCSADG
+1316 TASTWSGDCSADG
-1329 KITLNSGE
+1329 KITLSSGE

-1368 DDFNITL
+1368 DDFDITL
-1375 TDSTLEFDAGVKEGD
+1375 TDSTLEFDAGVEEGD

-1398 FGDVNKEYTLSETVA
+1398 FGDVNKEYTLSETVT
-1413 GTGYHKESLECS
+1413 GTGYDMESLECT
-1425 LGTNGVFELP
+1425 LGSNGVFTLP

-1452 LTVQKVVDNGRYGD
+1452 LTVEKVVDNGTYGD

-1476 SGNKVTNGEV
+1476 SGNKVTSGEV

-1500 IDGYVATFSDDC
+1500 LDGYVATFSDDC

-1525 KVCTITNRSTHG
+1525 KVCTITNKSTHG

-1551 TKFTFTGDLTGTI
+1551 TKFTFTGELTGTI
-1564 GNNGTIQKIVM
+1564 GNNGTIEKVVI
-1575 PGDYSVTEQSVK
+1575 PGDYSVTEQFEK

-1598 TDSVKDGYTANI
+1598 TDSVRDGYTANI

-1654 LRGWTIFIDA
+1654 LRGWTIFIDLD
-1664 NDNGVLDI
+1664 NDGVLDV
-1672 GERFTKTNIL
+1672 GEPSTITNIL

-1723 KVLVNFG
+1723 RIFVNFG

-1754 THKFTALLNNDEDT
+1754 THEFTALLNNNEDT
-1768 GKTIAEGTTAIYNVA
+1768 GKTIAEGTTATYNVA
-1783 NGKHTIS
+1783 NGRHTIS

-1844 KDVVDTTHF
+1844 DDVVDTTHF
-1853 RSILTDED
+1853 KSILTDED

-1944 VGINGEEVK
+1944 VGINGEDVN

-1958 TSILSDSDGNQIGE
+1958 TSVLSDSDGNQIGE
-1972 GQIAEGIKAEYKINE
+1972 GKIAEGTKAEYKINE

-2010 SNGEEVLF
+2010 SNGDEVLF

-2028 YRVTCKNA
+2028 YRVTCRNA

-2041 LIVTKDVVNS
+2041 VIVTKNVVDS
-2051 EGEDVDGDIFSD
+2051 EGIDEKVFSD
-2063 DLFDVVLGEVTEQI
+2063 DQFDVVLGEETKQI
-2077 ADTANGKQPA
+2077 ADTANGKLPA
-2087 IFEGLQPGVH
+2087 IFEGLQTGDY
-2097 TFTETPKEGYTFGG
+2097 TLTETQKDGYIFEGCT
-2111 CVNDEGVLLD
+2111 NSEGTLRSNETI
-2121 GEVTLGSNQT
+2121 EVVCTNR
-2131 LEVECINKVIDP
+2131 VIDP
-2143 ILQIE
+2143 LLEIE

-2154 HIDQYAGDE
+2154 HIDQLAGNE

-2171 APDDKAEG
+2171 APDDDEAEG
-2179 TYVLNDVIVSDIA
+2179 TYVLSNVVVSDIA

-2212 PVTEPTYND
+2212 PVPEPTYDDKGQAKWN
-2221 ANVAQ
+2221 
-2226 WMIGNMKEGDKVVLT
+2226 IGDMKEGDVVVLT
-2241 YKTRI
+2241 YKTKI
-2246 SLLQDPGNYPDIAW
+2246 SLDQDPGNYPDIAW

-2269 AVLGA
+2269 EVLGA
-2274 STADPL
+2274 SIVDPE

-2290 IDPIETEEGEVLG
+2290 IEPVETEEGEVLG

-2322 IMMILGAITL
+2322 IMMILGAVTL

-2359 NRVLAADEDIK
+2359 NRVLAANEDID
-2370 VRIMQPATPTK
+2370 VRIMQPATPTN
-2381 KSNFNVGF
+2381 KSSFNVGF
-2389 VALDTN
+2389 VALDLQN
-2395 SEPITVECYKDAV
+2395 RPIKVECYKEGEVAP
-2408 LFETIPN
+2408 FANFTA
-2415 VNTGNCS
+2415 NTGNCPVTVS
-2422 AKVDTSGTYT
+2422 ASGTYK
-2432 FYVVAKSISGEQKS
+2432 FYVKATADSDTQISEH
-2446 ADVTVVVDLEKPSPV
+2446 VTVVVDLEKPAPV

-2482 KVEIHRSTTSKYTA
+2482 KVEIHRSTTSKYTT
-2496 NEGTRVHSMDVSP
+2496 NEGTRVHTMDVLP

-2525 YYYALRTVDAVGNV
+2525 YYYALRTVDALGNV
-2539 STIVSDP
+2539 SSIVSDP
-2546 EVVEVPTVNT
+2546 EVVKVSTVST

-2561 TTGGEVAGQKDTT
+2561 TTTTTTTAGAEVAGQKDTT
-2574 EEGEVAGETDDVSEG
+2574 DEGEVAGEKDDVLDG
-2589 EDQEVEKTEDGTE
+2589 DNQEIEKTEDGKE
-2602 KTDIKETAKKAAGK
+2602 KTDGDVKETSKKVLGK

-2626 IGGVAYYVRKQKRD
+2626 LGGVAYYVRKQKRN